1 MENEESAPSKKSNN
15 TVIFFVIVLLLIIAG
30 GYYYVVHQN
39 ASVKPASS
47 QTATVSPTSTAT
59 PSMHASDSG
68 QMPPMDMQK
77 ATPAPLTVQQK
88 KQLDAGTST
97 STTEKT
103 FNLTGGNFYFTP
115 NKLTVNKGD
124 KVTIIFTSNG
134 GIHDFV
140 IDEFNAK
147 TDIVNTGK
155 SATVSFVADK
165 TGTFQFYCSVG
176 QHRQLGMVGTL
187 TVQ

>member
-1 MENEESAPSKKSNN
+1 MESEESSSSKKSNN
-15 TVIFFVIVLLLIIAG
+15 TIIFFVIVLLLVIAG
-30 GYYYVVHQN
+30 GYYFFLQKNATVKTTHQIVN
-39 ASVKPASS
+39 ASP
-47 QTATVSPTSTAT
+47 T
-59 PSMHASDSG
+59 PSLSQPLHASDAG
-68 QMPPMDMQK
+68 QMKMDMQK
-77 ATPAPLTVQQK
+77 VTPVPLTAQQK
-88 KQLDAGTST
+88 KQLDSGTST

-147 TDIVNTGK
+147 TNIVNTGK

-165 TGTFQFYCSVG
+165 AGTFQFYCSVG

-187 TVQ
+187 IVQ

>member
-1 MENEESAPSKKSNN
+1 MESEESSSRKKSNN
-15 TVIFFVIVLLLIIAG
+15 TIVFFVIVLLLVIAG
-30 GYYYVVHQN
+30 GYYFFVQKN
-39 ASVKPASS
+39 
-47 QTATVSPTSTAT
+47 ATVKTTHQIVKASPT
-59 PSMHASDSG
+59 PSMEKRASGES
-68 QMPPMDMQK
+68 QMKMDMQK
-77 ATPAPLTVQQK
+77 VSPAPLTDLQK
-88 KQLDAGTST
+88 EQLATQS
-97 STTEKT
+97 STTTKEKT

-124 KVTIIFTSNG
+124 TVTIIFTSNG

-147 TDIVNTGK
+147 THIVNTGK
-155 SATVSFVADK
+155 SDSVTFVADK

-187 TVQ
+187 TVK